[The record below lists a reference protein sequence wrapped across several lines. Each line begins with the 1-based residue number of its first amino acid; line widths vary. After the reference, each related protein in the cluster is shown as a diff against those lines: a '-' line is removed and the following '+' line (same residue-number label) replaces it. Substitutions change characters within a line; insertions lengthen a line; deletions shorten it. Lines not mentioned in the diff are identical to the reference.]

1 LFAEFSEATNYTL
14 IGLIAAAHFLK
25 AVNGVTLVL
34 LGSAS
39 RDARVTLI
47 RVLSP
52 DRPSAV
58 RDGEGQDEEEQGRE
72 KKSENS
78 SGHLYFLLTD

>member
-14 IGLIAAAHFLK
+14 IGLIAAAHFLET
-25 AVNGVTLVL
+25 VNGVTLFL

-39 RDARVTLI
+39 RDAGVALI
-47 RVLSP
+47 RVLGL
-52 DRPSAV
+52 DCPSAV
-58 RDGEGQDEEEQGRE
+58 RDGEGQHEEEQCRG